1 IHEVPGGR
9 RRDQSARRESRRTRS
24 GSPLATLSSHQRGTE
39 PSGVGRPKQQLLAA
53 CITSG
58 PPHSGSTCMRVT
70 TLLVGMR
77 GKLREGTQ
85 SEAAILEERRD
96 TLGLEATKES
106 RGEHVPRRGELK
118 R

>member
-1 IHEVPGGR
+1 MGG
-9 RRDQSARRESRRTRS
+9 AATSRPAELVKPNET
-24 GSPLATLSSHQRGTE
+24 LATLSSHQRGSE
-39 PSGVGRPKQQLLAA
+39 PSGVGGRPKQEILAE

-58 PPHSGSTCMRVT
+58 PPHAGSTCMRVT

-77 GKLREGTQ
+77 GKLREGAQ

-96 TLGLEATKES
+96 MLGLEATKES